1 MKARKLE
8 GCLKT
13 AIRTIENNRIR
24 RLVLQFETAL
34 KKEECTKTDL
44 KSPVK
49 AAMPSNA
56 WHKRAGLDLMLFE
69 N

>member
-34 KKEECTKTDL
+34 KKEESAKNGFAEPYQGGDAPEC
-44 KSPVK
+44 
-49 AAMPSNA
+49 AAQER
-56 WHKRAGLDLMLFE
+56 WT
-69 N
+69 